1 MVQRGRP
8 KAKNPKNNSIKVRLD
23 EETSRRLREYSEK
36 HKIRR
41 TDVVRKGLKEL
52 LDADTT

>member
-8 KAKNPKNNSIKVRLD
+8 KAENPKNNSIKVRLD